1 MERKTYHHGDLKTAL
16 VEAGIDILEAEG
28 LKGLSLRSLAA
39 RVGVSHTAP
48 KNHFGAMRGLLTA
61 LAAEGFRRHAAHMQ
75 AGLPPDASDAARLEA
90 AMHGYVAFVEAHPH
104 LYTLMFSPDLVDH
117 DSPELVAAGTASYQV
132 LEDLARHLDW
142 SRKDEPDSQI
152 RAEILLWSIVHGF
165 ATLRR
170 TGQLPVSAVTG
181 TVPGIADI
189 MPRFGGRTGD

>member
-75 AGLPPDASDAARLEA
+75 AGLPPDASDAEKLQA

-104 LYTLMFSPDLVDH
+104 LYGLMFSPDLVDQ
-117 DSPELVAAGTASYQV
+117 DSPDLIEAGHASYLI

-142 SRKDEPDSQI
+142 SRKDEPEAQV
-152 RAEILLWSIVHGF
+152 RGEIMLWSLVHGY
-165 ATLRR
+165 ATLRQSGKLPLSPR
-170 TGQLPVSAVTG
+170 TGA
-181 TVPGIADI
+181 VPGIAEI
-189 MPRFGGRTGD
+189 APRFGRRTGD